1 MPAVP
6 GKTYAVTA
14 KITSFTGSNLQ
25 SGTDTASA
33 TVTIDNQSPGVVTS
47 ASATP
52 GTGQVTVSWA
62 NPGGDFSN
70 VVILRNTATIS
81 DVPTEGTAPAVDSS
95 VGSSVVRHILSTS
108 PLVDTGL
115 AAGALYFYR
124 IFAKDSSGNYSAT
137 GVEVSAATN
146 PAVTVGET
154 SAGVENDAQSSLSF
168 LHTTS
173 GTNRL
178 LVVGV
183 TQKNSPPRSVST
195 VTDAGQAMTSAGSA
209 VNASGAGAHIYY
221 LVAPPTGLNTV
232 VATLSGS
239 ASGMSVG
246 AVTFTGVNQMTPV

>member
-52 GTGQVTVSWA
+52 GTGQVTVSWT

-70 VVILRNTATIS
+70 VVILRNTATIA
-81 DVPTEGTAPAVDSS
+81 DVPTEGSAPAVDSL
-95 VGSSVVRHILSTS
+95 VGSSKVRHILSTS

-115 AAGALYFYR
+115 TGGTYYYK
-124 IFAKDSSGNYSAT
+124 IFAKDTSGNYSAT
-137 GVEVSAATN
+137 GVEVSATVSVLA
-146 PAVTVGET
+146 PAAGEVSSSQTGGT
-154 SAGVENDAQSSLSF
+154 STTTWA
-168 LHTTS
+168 HTTS
-173 GTNRL
+173 GTNNV

-183 TQKNSPPRSVST
+183 SWANITTRT
-195 VTDAGQAMTSAGSA
+195 VTRSEEHTSELQSRL
-209 VNASGAGAHIYY
+209 H
-221 LVAPPTGLNTV
+221 LVCRL
-232 VATLSGS
+232 LLEKKKII
-239 ASGMSVG
+239 M
-246 AVTFTGVNQMTPV
+246 